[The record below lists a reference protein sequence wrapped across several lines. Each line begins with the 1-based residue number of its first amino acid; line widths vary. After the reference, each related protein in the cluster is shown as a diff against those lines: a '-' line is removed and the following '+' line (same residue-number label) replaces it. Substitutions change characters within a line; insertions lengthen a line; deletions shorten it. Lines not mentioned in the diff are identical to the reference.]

1 MSKEIKMEW
10 KQQSGKYENREN
22 LILGNFVVGSAH
34 YNSLRSKDDPR
45 AYKASCLL
53 PGMERLNSMQFMTL
67 EEAKQ
72 AAEDRVSHW
81 LKHAGLSE

>member
-1 MSKEIKMEW
+1 MSKFKWEM
-10 KQQSGKYENREN
+10 QTGKYASGED
-22 LILGNFVVGSAH
+22 LIIGDYTVGSAY

-45 AYKASCLL
+45 AYRANCLL